1 MKLVKNEKVFFSEE
15 AHIYL
20 NENGD
25 ELIGVTSLMRKHGL
39 GADYSGIPEST
50 LRRAA
55 EEGTALHKEIE
66 DYETGQAVLISPL
79 IQEYQKLGLKCVS
92 VEYLVSDDTTVASSI
107 DGVYEGTKKN
117 TVILVDYKST
127 QKLHTHALE
136 AQLSIYKVLFERQN
150 PKIKVEG
157 LYCLHLDKKTKKIK
171 GFYPVKDLGSEW
183 VDELIACEREGR
195 VFVDMTEQP
204 QASLVLSD
212 EEITEV
218 VTKAARVDEL
228 KATVKVLEDA
238 LKAYYDKVCD
248 YMVANNLTELATDG
262 GKFLLRKASTRSQI
276 DKAKLEKIA
285 PELVTQC
292 SKTVNVAASVSFKP
306 DKDAD

>member
-39 GADYSGIPEST
+39 GADYSGIPEAT

-79 IQEYQKLGLKCVS
+79 IQEYQKLGLKCVA

-117 TVILVDYKST
+117 TVILVDYT
-127 QKLHTHALE
+127 TALCIP
-136 AQLSIYKVLFERQN
+136 AQITMRSGALSSSIM
-150 PKIKVEG
+150 
-157 LYCLHLDKKTKKIK
+157 
-171 GFYPVKDLGSEW
+171 S
-183 VDELIACEREGR
+183 
-195 VFVDMTEQP
+195 
-204 QASLVLSD
+204 
-212 EEITEV
+212 
-218 VTKAARVDEL
+218 
-228 KATVKVLEDA
+228 
-238 LKAYYDKVCD
+238 
-248 YMVANNLTELATDG
+248 
-262 GKFLLRKASTRSQI
+262 
-276 DKAKLEKIA
+276 
-285 PELVTQC
+285 
-292 SKTVNVAASVSFKP
+292 
-306 DKDAD
+306 